1 MIFLEFLLFK
11 EMKMSWSPI
20 ILWQIGKRQIVGVGD
35 DCLESFRVWSP
46 IRSEDDILETTEV
59 KGQKM
64 TFWIPLWWKVRR
76 WHFEVHCSE
85 RWGPFCGGGFP
96 RTSVCLLGK
105 SSRRSQVETRE
116 PQPFRASSWTLPSQ
130 IVPTPS
136 YESTSSSLSRRT
148 QFPKV
153 N

>member
-64 TFWIPLWWKVRR
+64 NFGYHCGERSEDDILKSTAVRD
-76 WHFEVHCSE
+76 EVHSVAE
-85 RWGPFCGGGFP
+85 VFLVPLYVFWGNP
-96 RTSVCLLGK
+96 RGALK
-105 SSRRSQVETRE
+105 
-116 PQPFRASSWTLPSQ
+116 
-130 IVPTPS
+130 
-136 YESTSSSLSRRT
+136 
-148 QFPKV
+148 
-153 N
+153 